1 MMPGIPQLV
10 LDLVS
15 GVAALGP
22 VLVAI
27 EAESAP
33 DLAPLTMA
41 LGDVGS
47 ELVKRIAEV
56 GESNAAQVFRRVEA
70 VLSHGTEEEK
80 NAVATGFLEGV
91 VSAIDQLPERMRP
104 RIAWHLSIAPR
115 CALHA
120 KPGFVLGGPETGVLA
135 RTYVE
140 LPSPRFRC
148 VCARLFERTARELLD
163 LRLLGR

>member
-1 MMPGIPQLV
+1 MMSIPQLV

-15 GVAALGP
+15 DVAALRP

-33 DLAPLTMA
+33 DLAPVTMA

-56 GESNAAQVFRRVEA
+56 GESDAAQVFRRVEA
-70 VLSHGTEEEK
+70 VLSEGTEEEK

-91 VSAIDQLPERMRP
+91 VSAIDQLPERSW
-104 RIAWHLSIAPR
+104 I
-115 CALHA
+115 
-120 KPGFVLGGPETGVLA
+120 LGLAGPQSRDYVLA
-135 RTYVE
+135 WDRFNGIERSLPPSSYVG
-140 LPSPRFRC
+140 SR
-148 VCARLFERTARELLD
+148 
-163 LRLLGR
+163 